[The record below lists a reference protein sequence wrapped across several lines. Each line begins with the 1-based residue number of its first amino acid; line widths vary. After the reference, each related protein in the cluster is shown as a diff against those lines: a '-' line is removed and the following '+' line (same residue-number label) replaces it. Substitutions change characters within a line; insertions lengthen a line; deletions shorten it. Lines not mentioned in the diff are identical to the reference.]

1 MPLAC
6 VPSSAV
12 LLAHSHESQIRVV
25 SCHTRSTH
33 GKEPRETSALSQ
45 QGTESL
51 SSAACEELN
60 LITNHVS
67 EHEKWILPQSSLRN
81 STALPIPSLQSFQRT

>member
-6 VPSSAV
+6 VPSSGV
-12 LLAHSHESQIRVV
+12 LLAHSDESQIRVV
-25 SCHTRSTH
+25 SCHTRRTH
-33 GKEPRETSALSQ
+33 GKEPREISALGQ
-45 QGTESL
+45 QRTESL

-67 EHEKWILPQSSLRN
+67 ELEKWILPQSSLHD